1 VHAAIQR
8 CQALPVQAAPRPAPP
23 AATVQRQEAAAGQ
36 EKFTGWVV
44 YDDRKTPTTPPPPPR
59 WPVYLL
65 SCGEG
70 GAGCSVEDV
79 KTGRSHPAG
88 TMYAGYVRLA
98 STGRTF
104 VSPRP
109 DVYVRGDSHPT
120 IAAGSPEGQR
130 GKRTVLA
137 AGEVG
142 IVNGTIVGHN
152 DKTGHYMSRRNQT
165 QSGMPEDRY
174 HAFTEDPRQWFRKAR
189 AGKTSKRKQTPL
201 AE

>member
-1 VHAAIQR
+1 
-8 CQALPVQAAPRPAPP
+8 
-23 AATVQRQEAAAGQ
+23 VQRKASPAGPEPNVAPSGQ
-36 EKFTGWVV
+36 EKFTGWVT
-44 YDDRKTPTTPPPPPR
+44 YDDRKGPTTPPPPPR

-70 GAGCSVEDV
+70 GTGCTVEDV
-79 KTGRSHPAG
+79 KTGRTHPAG

-120 IAAGSPEGQR
+120 IAAASPEGQR
-130 GKRTVLA
+130 EKRTVLA

-142 IVNGTIVGHN
+142 IVDGTIAGHN

-189 AGKTSKRKQTPL
+189 GGETSKRKQTPL